1 MVIVKAYFKRCF
13 PIYRQPIPYVVLKVI
28 NFLAHLESSQS
39 EHCNLREVILTVLV
53 NLNYTIQHS

>member
-39 EHCNLREVILTVLV
+39 E
-53 NLNYTIQHS
+53 SS